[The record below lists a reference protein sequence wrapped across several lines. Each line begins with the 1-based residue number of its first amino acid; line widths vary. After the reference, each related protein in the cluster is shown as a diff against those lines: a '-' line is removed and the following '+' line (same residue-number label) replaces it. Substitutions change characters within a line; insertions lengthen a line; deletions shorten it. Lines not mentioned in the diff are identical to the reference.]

1 MMKMLWS
8 EKVAA
13 TTKPPDISMKEGPGS
28 LRRKIGRKVVGTC
41 SKHLKT
47 YAHGKSWKEQSQLE
61 ILPGGWQ
68 NEPCLN
74 EASAFQSHHL
84 KKLLPRFKD
93 MCMCV
98 KRKTCSMEI

>member
-28 LRRKIGRKVVGTC
+28 LRRKSAGKSSVHAQNI
-41 SKHLKT
+41 ST
-47 YAHGKSWKEQSQLE
+47 YAHGKSWKEQSQLK
-61 ILPGGWQ
+61 IRPGGWQ
-68 NEPCLN
+68 NELCLN

-84 KKLLPRFKD
+84 KKLLTQRYVYV
-93 MCMCV
+93 C
-98 KRKTCSMEI
+98 